1 MEQDSKRRR
10 FDAAFKAEA
19 VRLVTDGGL
28 TQAQVAR
35 QLGIEAKRI
44 SHWKKQLQQHGSKER
59 AFPGQGHEHD
69 VELARLRREVA
80 TLRMERDILKKAAII
95 FAEPPRR

>member
-1 MEQDSKRRR
+1 MRQDGTRRQ

-19 VRLVTDGGL
+19 VRLVTEGGL

-44 SHWKKQLQQHGSKER
+44 SHWRKQMHAHSTPER
-59 AFPGQGHEHD
+59 AFPGQGHDHD
-69 VELARLRREVA
+69 AELARLRRENA
-80 TLRMERDILKKAAII
+80 ALRMERDILKKAAII